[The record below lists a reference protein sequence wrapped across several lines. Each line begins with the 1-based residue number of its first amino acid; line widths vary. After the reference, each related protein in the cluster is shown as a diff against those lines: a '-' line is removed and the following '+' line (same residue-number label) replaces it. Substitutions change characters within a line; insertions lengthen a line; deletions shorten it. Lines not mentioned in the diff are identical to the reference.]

1 MDLMHLYFRSR
12 GRISRI
18 AYWFAS
24 IPFIAAGV
32 FAEIIATSAHDPFA
46 AAFFLVVYL
55 GMIVPSLMVSIKR
68 CHDRDRSGW
77 FILISFIPLIGPL
90 WLLIELG
97 FLRGT
102 RGPNRFGDDPLGT
115 SGVASAMSA

>member
-1 MDLMHLYFRSR
+1 MYLTHLYFRSQ
-12 GRISRI
+12 GRIGRT
-18 AYWFAS
+18 AYWLAS
-24 IPFIAAGV
+24 IPLIAAGV
-32 FAEIIATSAHDPFA
+32 FAEIIVTSAQDPLA
-46 AAFFLVVYL
+46 AILVLVVYL

-77 FILISFIPLIGPL
+77 FVLISFIPVIGPL

-102 RGPNRFGDDPLGT
+102 RGPNRFGDDPSGN
-115 SGVASAMSA
+115 SGVVPAMPA